1 MIENHEILPFQRL
14 VLSAAGQNAPR
25 CTQVFALDNACAH
38 IARMTQEPLMA
49 QVRLAWWRDG
59 IVAEQA
65 LAEHRSGEMD
75 ALRGVDRFADM
86 RAGLV
91 DMINGW
97 EELLVAD
104 GEEWSTMLPVYAH
117 GRGHGVFA
125 ALCPD
130 HAEKADHVGQVWA
143 LWDLAGHVAD
153 EALTQQVLDA
163 ARLIAG
169 DGLQDE
175 LRRLPRMLRMMAIPA
190 ISDVLKGKAAPL
202 GLTGRLYRH
211 MLRIQLF
218 GR

>member
-1 MIENHEILPFQRL
+1 
-14 VLSAAGQNAPR
+14 
-25 CTQVFALDNACAH
+25 
-38 IARMTQEPLMA
+38 MA

-59 IVAEQA
+59 IMAEQA
-65 LAEHRSGEMD
+65 VPEHRSVEMD
-75 ALRGVDRFADM
+75 ALRGAERFADM
-86 RAGLV
+86 RRGLV

-104 GEEWSTMLPVYAH
+104 GEEWATMLPAYAH
-117 GRGHGVFA
+117 GRGRGMFT

-130 HAEKADHVGQVWA
+130 HAEIADRAGQVWA

-153 EALTQQVLDA
+153 ETLAWQVLET
-163 ARLIAG
+163 ARLTVG

-175 LRRLPRMLRMMAIPA
+175 VHRLPHMLRMMAIPA
-190 ISDVLKGKAAPL
+190 ISDVLRGRAAPL
-202 GLTGRLYRH
+202 RLTGRLYLT